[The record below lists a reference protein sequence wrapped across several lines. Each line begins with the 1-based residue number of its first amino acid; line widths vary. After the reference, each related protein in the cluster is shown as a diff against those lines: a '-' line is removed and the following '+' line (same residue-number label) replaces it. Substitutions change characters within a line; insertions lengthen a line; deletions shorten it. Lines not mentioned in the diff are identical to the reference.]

1 MQTESR
7 GLAPQPAAPETLAE
21 LNAAIAQ
28 LEAEVQTLPADIAA
42 QMQQELALLDGLA
55 AEIAAQAATLTAS
68 LQAFAAKATQINP
81 IYRRWRQ
88 QQGALLLPPT
98 AIDGQRHHVR
108 LQRQRPAH
116 LWETASCE
124 VPSIEQHGG
133 CYRLVKQTVALG
145 WTPPTLEQPATVE
158 SLQSWLT
165 RSRQRV
171 LKDFSGL

>member
-1 MQTESR
+1 MQTEPR
-7 GLAPQPAAPETLAE
+7 RLAPRPAAPEALAE
-21 LNAAIAQ
+21 LDAAIAQ
-28 LEAEVQTLPADIAA
+28 LEAEVQSLPADLASD
-42 QMQQELALLDGLA
+42 MQQELAQLDGLA
-55 AEIAAQAATLTAS
+55 AEIAAQAAALTAS
-68 LQAFAAKATQINP
+68 LQTFAAKATQLNP
-81 IYRRWRQ
+81 VYRRWRQ
-88 QQGALLLPPT
+88 QQGAALLPPT

-145 WTPPTLEQPATVE
+145 WTPPTLDQPVAAE

>member
-7 GLAPQPAAPETLAE
+7 EPAPHPATPKALAE
-21 LNAAIAQ
+21 LDAAIAQ
-28 LEAEVQTLPADIAA
+28 LEAEVQALPADLTA
-42 QMQQELALLDGLA
+42 QMQQELAQLDGLA
-55 AEIAAQAATLTAS
+55 KEIAAQAAALTHS
-68 LQAFAAKATQINP
+68 LQAFASQATQLNP
-81 IYRRWRQ
+81 VYRRWRQ
-88 QQGALLLPPT
+88 QQGAMLLPPT

-116 LWETASCE
+116 LWETATCE
-124 VPSIEQHGG
+124 VPSIEQYGG
-133 CYRLVKQTVALG
+133 CYRLVKQTVPLG
-145 WTPPTLEQPATVE
+145 WTPPSLEQPETAE